1 MDTTAELPND
11 LNNNPIQVGRPE
23 PGSTKTV
30 AAGAS
35 TAQSAVVG
43 ITGVYSVVSTVDA
56 YIEIG
61 TAPVATATTL
71 FLAAG
76 IPLFMRLDAT
86 DKIAGLQKT
95 SAGVVHITLWR

>member
-1 MDTTAELPND
+1 
-11 LNNNPIQVGRPE
+11 
-23 PGSTKTV
+23 
-30 AAGAS
+30 
-35 TAQSAVVG
+35 
-43 ITGVYSVVSTVDA
+43 VSTVDA

-61 TAPVATATTL
+61 TAPVATATTM

-86 DKIAGLQKT
+86 DKIAGLQKS